1 MSRHVTMHDDRAS
14 TRDEKV
20 SQRETRG
27 LARSTR
33 NVAISAAGVSRI
45 VVSASGPFEILR
57 DITLD
62 VGRGEIVG
70 IVGPSGG
77 GKTTFLN
84 IVAGLEPFSGGALV
98 VEGAP
103 PTAGAPDVAYAFARD
118 ALLPWRT
125 ALENVELALR
135 LRRIPKRE
143 WGARALDALT
153 GVGLAD
159 FADTYRAQLSQGMRQ
174 RVALARTFV
183 TRPSLLLLDEP
194 FAALDSQTRVI
205 LQDLLLSLLGDSGA
219 TALLITH
226 DLAEAITIA
235 DRVVLFSNRPATV
248 RAIYD
253 INLPRPRSAI
263 ELRSDPTFQRIF
275 ETIWQSLGEEVTS

>member
-1 MSRHVTMHDDRAS
+1 MSHQAITPDKR
-14 TRDEKV
+14 V
-20 SQRETRG
+20 SAE
-27 LARSTR
+27 RSPGPTPD
-33 NVAISAAGVSRI
+33 VAIAAAGVSR
-45 VVSASGPFEILR
+45 VVANSSGPFEILR

-84 IVAGLEPFSGGALV
+84 IVAGLEACSGGTLL

-103 PTAGAPDVAYAFARD
+103 PTAGAPSVAYAFARD

-135 LRRIPKRE
+135 LRRVPKRE
-143 WGARALDALT
+143 WGTRALDALR
-153 GVGLAD
+153 GVGLAE
-159 FADTYRAQLSQGMRQ
+159 FAGTYRAQLSQGMRQ

-205 LQDLLLSLLGDSGA
+205 LQDLLLSLLSESRA

-248 RAIYD
+248 RAVYD

-275 ETIWQSLGEEVTS
+275 ETIWQSLGEEVRS